1 MNPLV
6 SVIVPN
12 FNHANFL
19 ERRLE
24 SIFNQSYSNIEV
36 ILLDDCSVDNSREIL
51 SEYAKNP
58 KVSHC
63 VFNEINSGNTFIQWH
78 KGIQLAKGD
87 FIWIAESDDSC
98 KHNLIEELIKPLIE
112 DEKIVLSYA
121 QSNKI
126 NEVDEITGSW
136 LDYTL
141 NLDNSA
147 FDRKFV
153 MEGTVFVGKFLIHK
167 NVIPNAS
174 AVIFRYQKNISEY
187 ITVDKELRY
196 CGDWIFYFKLLL
208 NNKVAFT
215 PEKLNNF
222 RYHSQSV
229 IAKAMKA
236 EDKMR
241 LLNLDIVMRS
251 NMKEFLQLNRSSNYW
266 NIIAVNAKIVKEIK
280 YNKALLFFENKE
292 YGNWFKYLIMI
303 PETFIMKNKYVRRLK
318 KRLFLHL
325 NLKNKE

>member
-126 NEVDEITGSW
+126 NELDEITGSW

-153 MEGTVFVGKFLIHK
+153 MEGTVFVEKFLIHK

-222 RYHSQSV
+222 RYHCQSV
-229 IAKAMKA
+229 IAKALKA
-236 EDKMR
+236 DDKMR

-251 NMKEFLQLNRSSNYW
+251 NMKEFLQLNKSSNYW

-303 PETFIMKNKYVRRLK
+303 PKTFIMKNKYVRRLK
-318 KRLFLHL
+318 KRLFLYL